1 MGLQD
6 GQIYQLAQYLTRV
19 PNLRSL
25 ILNGNGL
32 ISDDG
37 IGRLAAS
44 LSKNDKLAH
53 LSFLNCQGLTNESL
67 Q

>member
-6 GQIYQLAQYLTRV
+6 GQVYQLAQYLIKV

-25 ILNGNGL
+25 ILNSNSL

-37 IGRLAAS
+37 IGRLAAA

-53 LSFLNCQGLTNESL
+53 LSLMNCQGLSNESL
-67 Q
+67 

>member
-19 PNLRSL
+19 PNLRS
-25 ILNGNGL
+25 LNGNGL